1 MLNQQSLRRRLK
13 SVKNILNITQAMEV
27 VSGVRFRK
35 LMQKMEH
42 FRAYSSKMS
51 EIVAHLKQVS
61 DVPRHP
67 LMVVR
72 PAQRIAVIVVASDKG
87 LCGSYNE
94 HIFKAANKFLAGYSA
109 DQVELYLFGHKAA
122 DRFKRSPWKIAGST
136 LDYSRKLTEESVKE
150 WSKNFAT
157 AFEKQEFDE
166 LWVVYTHFKNVISRE
181 IRTEKILPL
190 DVSTTSPSEHIAS
203 PISILF
209 EPDPLQIY
217 QKLIPLSFY
226 VKMLSLLLDAY
237 AAELSCRII
246 AMKAAAKNAEE
257 MIDKLTL
264 LKNKSRQLSITTEIL
279 EITAG
284 AEGIK

>member
-42 FRAYSSKMS
+42 FRAYAAKMS
-51 EIVAHLKQVS
+51 EIVAHLQDVS
-61 DVPRHP
+61 DTPRHP
-67 LMVVR
+67 LMMTR
-72 PAQRIAVIVVASDKG
+72 PVQRIGVIVVASDKG

-94 HIFKAANKFLAGYSA
+94 HVIKAAHQFLSTYNPE
-109 DQVELYLFGHKAA
+109 QIELYLFGHKAA
-122 DRFKRSPWKIAGST
+122 DRFKRSPWKIAGSV
-136 LDYSRKLTEESVKE
+136 LDYSRKLSEQSVKK
-150 WSKNFAT
+150 WSKEYVN
-157 AFEKQEFDE
+157 AFESQAFDE
-166 LWVVYTHFKNVISRE
+166 LWVVYTHFKNVLSRE
-181 IRTEKILPL
+181 VRIEKILPL
-190 DVSTTSPSEHIAS
+190 DVPTTSPDGHAKS
-203 PISILF
+203 PVSIIF
-209 EPDPLQIY
+209 EPDPEQIF